1 MVRIVLTLLVEASLG
16 ADVNDNAHCGFVES
30 AMEKNMAILTSR
42 GYHVVRGDQTQLPCD
57 MKKGQKVVNREV
69 KCVFMCSRKVALFCR

>member
-1 MVRIVLTLLVEASLG
+1 MVTLVLSIDALLCVDPSG
-16 ADVNDNAHCGFVES
+16 NAHCGFVES

-69 KCVFMCSRKVALFCR
+69 KYVCTCSLEVVLLAGG